1 MPGHWKLNL
10 NTKASRFIGATL
22 PQGAGMQK
30 LNFEKVMTN
39 CDFYQSSCQAGKLL
53 PLKDGLASSV
63 ISKTISWLSE
73 EKLKIFP
80 QNRRVSVLRQNVL
93 ENVKPGDAVA
103 TIEGI

>member
-10 NTKASRFIGATL
+10 NTKASRFIEATL
-22 PQGAGMQK
+22 
-30 LNFEKVMTN
+30 
-39 CDFYQSSCQAGKLL
+39 
-53 PLKDGLASSV
+53 LKSFHNRSIIEPFIAVYKTKRFAKINSTRMNNLGISLASSV

-103 TIEGI
+103 TIEVI